1 MECAIPWQSFEPSK
15 CQFGQKQ
22 QNKRYP
28 TAEYI
33 SVSYKDSMVEMP
45 SFQIVSPW
53 LAKPNSCTTSEIIE
67 IGWCVSEHPFF
78 QKLKMLHDHMKTNL
92 LNNHK
97 IKLNSNPYLLSIYLD
112 KTKTV
117 VRDLNKN
124 AEILLTDDILL
135 NPVQQYK
142 LCIRLAGIHVQH
154 GSANYRFKCVGIL
167 LR

>member
-1 MECAIPWQSFEPSK
+1 MECAVPWQRFEPSK
-15 CQFGQKQ
+15 CILGQKQ

-33 SVSYKDSMVEMP
+33 SVSYKDSMIEMP

-53 LAKPNSCTTSEIIE
+53 LSKPASCNTADILE

-78 QKLKMLHDHMKTNL
+78 QKLKMLHEQMKVNL
-92 LNNHK
+92 LANHK

-112 KTKTV
+112 KGKTV
-117 VRDLNKN
+117 AKDLIKN
-124 AEILLTDDILL
+124 EEIILTEEIVK
-135 NPVQQYK
+135 NPLQQYK

-154 GSANYRFKCVGIL
+154 GSANYRFKCLGIL

>member
-1 MECAIPWQSFEPSK
+1 MECAVPWQRFEPSK
-15 CQFGQKQ
+15 CVLGLRQ

-53 LAKPNSCTTSEIIE
+53 LTKPNSCTSSEIIE

-78 QKLKMLHDHMKTNL
+78 QKLKMLHDHMKNSL

-117 VRDLNKN
+117 VRDLTKN
-124 AEILLTDDILL
+124 EEIFEFNPKKNETNLLIKNNDNHPIDFLKYDSTRG
-135 NPVQQYK
+135 VE
-142 LCIRLAGIHVQH
+142 
-154 GSANYRFKCVGIL
+154 RF
-167 LR
+167 R

>member
-1 MECAIPWQSFEPSK
+1 
-15 CQFGQKQ
+15 
-22 QNKRYP
+22 
-28 TAEYI
+28 
-33 SVSYKDSMVEMP
+33 
-45 SFQIVSPW
+45 
-53 LAKPNSCTTSEIIE
+53 
-67 IGWCVSEHPFF
+67 
-78 QKLKMLHDHMKTNL
+78 MLHDYMKNSL

-117 VRDLNKN
+117 VRDLTKN
-124 AEILLTDDILL
+124 EEILLTDDILM
-135 NPVQQYK
+135 NPLQQYK